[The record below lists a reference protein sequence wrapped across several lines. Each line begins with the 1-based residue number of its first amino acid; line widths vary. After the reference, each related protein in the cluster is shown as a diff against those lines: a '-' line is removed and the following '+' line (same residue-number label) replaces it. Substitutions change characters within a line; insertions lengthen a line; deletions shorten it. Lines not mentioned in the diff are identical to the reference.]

1 MTLSPLAIPALAGT
15 GLCAVWLDAKFRRL
29 PNALSAAVA
38 GLGLAATAGHSGL
51 ASAGNG
57 ALHALIALVIGL
69 TLYSRGMI
77 GGGDVKYYAGVA
89 AWFPLASGFRL
100 LGFVALAGLGLVA
113 CWYLWKR
120 LQSAPTTLDPEA
132 DHSKLPFG
140 IAIAAG
146 ALLTA
151 IAP

>member
-15 GLCAVWLDAKFRRL
+15 GLCAAWLDAKFRRL
-29 PNALSAAVA
+29 PNVLSAAVA
-38 GLGLAATAGHSGL
+38 GLGLLATAGHSGL
-51 ASAGNG
+51 AAAGNA
-57 ALHALIALVIGL
+57 ALHASIALLIGAAL
-69 TLYSRGMI
+69 FARGII

-113 CWYLWKR
+113 NWYLWKHLR
-120 LQSAPTTLDPEA
+120 SAPSTSPPSG
-132 DHSKLPFG
+132 DHEKLPFG

-151 IAP
+151 LAP